1 MMYYKYFKN
10 KHFILKC
17 EKYSTIIVINM
28 TDFNAKNTMNPK
40 DLSGLLLA
48 SLRRIVRAI
57 DLQSRQLVRS
67 HGLTG
72 PQALLLGELFQTGG
86 TTVGRLAQRVS
97 LSQATVTDI
106 LKRLE
111 QKGLVSRSR
120 SSTDKRCVQVCLT
133 PAAKELMQAAP
144 PVLQEK
150 FLHAFNAL
158 REWEQH
164 QLIASLQRVAD
175 MMDVRYVDAP
185 AGVLRSAGAAAPA
198 TVESGAAA
206 FGIVAGTPAGPE
218 SQSLS

>member
-1 MMYYKYFKN
+1 MVVKVADLN
-10 KHFILKC
+10 
-17 EKYSTIIVINM
+17 V
-28 TDFNAKNTMNPK
+28 KNTMNPK
-40 DLSGLLLA
+40 ELSGLVLA

-72 PQALLLGELFQTGG
+72 PQALLLGELYETGG
-86 TTVGRLAQRVS
+86 TTVGRLAGRVS

-111 QKGLVSRSR
+111 QKGLVVRSR

-133 PAAKELMQAAP
+133 SHARELMQAAP

-150 FLHAFNAL
+150 FLCAFNAL
-158 REWEQH
+158 EDWEQH

-175 MMDVRYVDAP
+175 MMDVRYADAP
-185 AGVLRSAGAAAPA
+185 GGVLRTASAAPA
-198 TVESGAAA
+198 TVETGAAA
-206 FGIVAGTPAGPE
+206 FGIVAGAQAGPE
-218 SQSLS
+218 SPSLS

>member
-1 MMYYKYFKN
+1 MKCDKSLKI
-10 KHFILKC
+10 KHFILIFELK
-17 EKYSTIIVINM
+17 SITI
-28 TDFNAKNTMNPK
+28 NANLMNFDVKNTMNTKQLP
-40 DLSGLLLA
+40 GLVLA

-72 PQALLLGELFQTGG
+72 PQALLLGELFQTDG
-86 TTVGRLAQRVS
+86 TTVGRLAGRVS

-111 QKGLVSRSR
+111 QKGLVIRRR

-133 PAAKELMQAAP
+133 PAARDLMQAAP

-150 FLHAFNAL
+150 FLCAFNAL
-158 REWEQH
+158 QEWEQH

-175 MMDVRYVDAP
+175 MMDVRYVDAT
-185 AGVLRSAGAAAPA
+185 AGVLRTATATPA
-198 TVESGAAA
+198 TVESAAAA
-206 FGIVAGTPAGPE
+206 FGMVAGTPASSE
-218 SQSLS
+218 SPSLS